1 VIDLIKQQNISR
13 LKISSD
19 ASAVPFYLK
28 MSKKFSE
35 HFSHVDKNY
44 TRYGDA

>member
-1 VIDLIKQQNISR
+1 
-13 LKISSD
+13 
-19 ASAVPFYLK
+19 

-44 TRYGDA
+44 TRYGDAWCDFDFTLKQ